1 VSQLADRHR
10 GARKALARRP
20 VSARVPCPVVPG
32 WLDRRMRI
40 LHESLG
46 SLLKHERMGGSRP
59 SFAIEL
65 SSTIAAISES
75 LLSLHASMEVQP
87 SAAIGNVARSRSV
100 CSSERSWVHQLAPV
114 FTPECLGGHF

>member
-20 VSARVPCPVVPG
+20 VSARVPGPVVPG